1 MENSVWSVLSKLPKP
16 IRDQVA
22 RYRNWLNQ
30 NFNSI
35 LRDLPMETRTKLN
48 KNDFVEFAILKLVYD
63 IPKRGL
69 SIIMESLDLLQLY
82 DIEAISITGV
92 MFHKDSESLIRLSA
106 LVEALAGII
115 KESKLDFIIT
125 SRNLIDLAKEMVRKD
140 YE

>member
-1 MENSVWSVLSKLPKP
+1 
-16 IRDQVA
+16 
-22 RYRNWLNQ
+22 
-30 NFNSI
+30 
-35 LRDLPMETRTKLN
+35 METRTKLN